1 MESKSSADSLL
12 SYTHATRQDGVKFSA
27 CLPLDICKKKKQK
40 KKKRNNNNK
49 QTKLKKIAVYIV
61 AWINLS

>member
-27 CLPLDICKKKKQK
+27 CLPLDICKKKNK
-40 KKKRNNNNK
+40 KKKETSIIELNSYPDIWK
-49 QTKLKKIAVYIV
+49 PQVIFV
-61 AWINLS
+61 